1 MKKVLFLFMLLLFVG
16 TAESYAQK
24 AYRVTGNNVNVREG
38 AGKNYPVQD
47 DGFGNKLQLY
57 KGQIVTGGQKK
68 NGFVNVE
75 FQGPQYFH
83 EGWVSAQFLT
93 PAKVCA
99 KCKGKGGF
107 GKCPTCNGQGW
118 KVCCNYTGKKLCSA
132 CDGEGYK

>member
-1 MKKVLFLFMLLLFVG
+1 MLLLFVG

-47 DGFGNKLQLY
+47 DGFGHKLQLY

-75 FQGPQYFH
+75 FQGAQYFH

-107 GKCPTCNGQGW
+107 GKCPTCNGQGL
-118 KVCCNYTGKKLCSA
+118 KVCCRYTGKKLCSA
-132 CDGEGYK
+132 CNGKGYK